1 MSVDNLPFFAPEQ
14 AQSGRFSTL
23 ILRVR
28 YCGDQAL
35 MMWGSG
41 KSWASVGT

>member
-14 AQSGRFSTL
+14 TQNGKFSTL

-28 YCGDQAL
+28 YNGI
-35 MMWGSG
+35 
-41 KSWASVGT
+41 

>member
-14 AQSGRFSTL
+14 SQSGRFSTL

-28 YCGDQAL
+28 YNDI
-35 MMWGSG
+35 
-41 KSWASVGT
+41 